1 MYTGKTLA
9 PDVVYIMAF
18 VDFMSSMC
26 FPVVVRLY
34 IGRKMV
40 GKPHVTCISPEVTN
54 QLNEVDLGAHYTL
67 DLCFLDG
74 IFCLM
79 KTSTM
84 SAFKRFSVS
93 VDVKQC
99 FSKQYACDLDIIRKF
114 WVV

>member
-18 VDFMSSMC
+18 VDFMSNMC

-40 GKPHVTCISPEVTN
+40 GKPHVISPEVTN

-79 KTSTM
+79 KTSSTVLCLHSSVFLFRLM
-84 SAFKRFSVS
+84 SSSVS
-93 VDVKQC
+93 LTVC
-99 FSKQYACDLDIIRKF
+99 M
-114 WVV
+114 